1 MGRLLAQAAAAAPV
15 STKFFQAVAEQM
27 VLVDSSLFG
36 GKYAEALTTA
46 FVRRGLMSVR
56 SLAAP
61 DAVGAT
67 PARAAAAAARFSAAA
82 AGRAPR
88 RAASTSDTP
97 VEVAIDG
104 AALGLAVKTVYVNA
118 PPVDDVSAPP
128 VSMMAGVAARETL
141 VMPRI
146 TDVQAFVEA
155 LIVRGRVSLPAASGP
170 PPRARREP
178 LAGTQARDALSQRET
193 RRSAR
198 TEANRLRVLLT
209 GGHGTIHPEV
219 VP

>member
-1 MGRLLAQAAAAAPV
+1 MGRLLAQAVAAAPV
-15 STKFFQAVAEQM
+15 STRFFQAVAEQM
-27 VLVDSSLFG
+27 VLVDGSLFS

-82 AGRAPR
+82 AGRTPR
-88 RAASTSDTP
+88 RRTSTSDTP

-128 VSMMAGVAARETL
+128 GVDDGGSRGPRDAGDATPHRRPGVCRSAHRSW
-141 VMPRI
+141 
-146 TDVQAFVEA
+146 Q
-155 LIVRGRVSLPAASGP
+155 GQSSSHHGP

-193 RRSAR
+193 GRSAR
-198 TEANRLRVLLT
+198 IEANRLRVLLT
-209 GGHGTIHPEV
+209 DGHGTIYPEV